1 MYLFRNKFVALLLV
15 ITPKSFWPMKKLSS
29 LFSLFLLIP
38 LFAVASE
45 VGDRTIPAE
54 VAQLAD
60 SLKQKFAPDK
70 RVALFDVDYSFSGK
84 NVMLRGVTTS
94 AEAKTALLDGLAKKG
109 YAVMD
114 CLQVLPDE
122 AGLEGKTY
130 GIVNVSVCNLRVA
143 PDFSS
148 EMMTQGLMG
157 MPVRVLQ
164 RDGWYRIQTP
174 DNYIAWVH
182 RVGIHPVTREELTAW
197 NNAEKIVVTSHYG
210 FVYSQPSQA
219 SQTVSDVAAGNR
231 LKWEGTKGAFY
242 KVAYPDGRQGYISKS
257 ISMPEKKWR
266 ATLKQDA
273 ASIIATAHSMMGIPY
288 LWAGTS
294 SKGVDCSGFMRTVLF
309 MHDII
314 IPRDA
319 SQQAY
324 VGEHIDIAPDFS
336 NLQPGDLIFFGRKA
350 TPERKERVVHVGT
363 PGLDSS
369 PAQGLQ
375 KEAAEGILSHL
386 AQKGGATAI
395 SAQGGQKI
403 ARRAPGIGLERGTAR
418 PIGGHGGKI
427 NEQLA
432 QGHNVI
438 DSFLTHKNTSTAAVG
453 PTAGIIFPL
462 YPRVRR
468 KSRKSGGAHDAPLKN
483 AHGSCG
489 GGTEMGIVPLDFH
502 NLY

>member
-1 MYLFRNKFVALLLV
+1 MNKLIPIVSLFFIA
-15 ITPKSFWPMKKLSS
+15 SLSS
-29 LFSLFLLIP
+29 S
-38 LFAVASE
+38 ASE
-45 VGDRTIPAE
+45 VGDRTIPAD
-54 VAQLAD
+54 VTHLSD
-60 SLKQKFAPDK
+60 SLKRQYAPDK

-94 AEAKTALLDGLAKKG
+94 AEAKAALLNGLSEADYK
-109 YAVMD
+109 VMD

-122 AGLEGKTY
+122 AALNGKTY
-130 GIVNVSVCNLRVA
+130 GIVNVSVSNLRTD

-182 RVGIHPVTREELTAW
+182 RVGVHPVTKDELHAW
-197 NNAEKIVVTSHYG
+197 NEAEKIVVTAHYG
-210 FVYSQPSQA
+210 FVYSEPKLT

-242 KVAYPDGRQGYISKS
+242 KVTYPDGRTGYISKS

-266 ATLKQDA
+266 AALKQDA
-273 ASIIATAHSMMGIPY
+273 ASIIRTAHTMMGIPY

-294 SKGVDCSGFMRTVLF
+294 SKGVDCSGFMRTILF

-324 VGEHIDIAPDFS
+324 VGQHIDIAPDFG

-350 TPERKERVVHVGT
+350 TADHKERVVHVGMYI
-363 PGLDSS
+363 GNKRFIHSQGDVRISS
-369 PAQGLQ
+369 FDPADELFDEYNLGRLLFATRVIPYIN
-375 KEAAEGILSHL
+375 KEKQLNTT
-386 AQKGGATAI
+386 AT
-395 SAQGGQKI
+395 
-403 ARRAPGIGLERGTAR
+403 
-418 PIGGHGGKI
+418 
-427 NEQLA
+427 
-432 QGHNVI
+432 
-438 DSFLTHKNTSTAAVG
+438 
-453 PTAGIIFPL
+453 
-462 YPRVRR
+462 
-468 KSRKSGGAHDAPLKN
+468 
-483 AHGSCG
+483 
-489 GGTEMGIVPLDFH
+489 
-502 NLY
+502 NLYYQW

>member
-1 MYLFRNKFVALLLV
+1 MNKLIPIVSLFFIA
-15 ITPKSFWPMKKLSS
+15 SLSS
-29 LFSLFLLIP
+29 S
-38 LFAVASE
+38 ASE
-45 VGDRTIPAE
+45 VGDRTIPAD
-54 VAQLAD
+54 VTHLSD
-60 SLKQKFAPDK
+60 SLKRQYAPDK

-94 AEAKTALLDGLAKKG
+94 AEAKAALLNGLSEADYK
-109 YAVMD
+109 VMD

-122 AGLEGKTY
+122 AALNGKTY
-130 GIVNVSVCNLRVA
+130 GIVNVSVSNLRTD

-182 RVGIHPVTREELTAW
+182 RVGIHPVTKDELHAW
-197 NNAEKIVVTSHYG
+197 NEAEKIVVTAHYG
-210 FVYSQPSQA
+210 FVYSEPKLT

-242 KVAYPDGRQGYISKS
+242 KVTYPDGRTGYISKS

-266 ATLKQDA
+266 AALKQDA
-273 ASIIATAHSMMGIPY
+273 ASIIRTAHTMMGIPY

-294 SKGVDCSGFMRTVLF
+294 SKGVDCSGFMRTILF

-324 VGEHIDIAPDFS
+324 VGQHIDIAPDFG

-350 TPERKERVVHVGT
+350 TADHKERVVHVGMYI
-363 PGLDSS
+363 GNKRFIHSQGDVRISS
-369 PAQGLQ
+369 FDPADELFDEYNLGRLLFATRVLPYIN
-375 KEAAEGILSHL
+375 KEKQLNTT
-386 AQKGGATAI
+386 ATNPYY
-395 SAQGGQKI
+395 QW
-403 ARRAPGIGLERGTAR
+403 
-418 PIGGHGGKI
+418 
-427 NEQLA
+427 
-432 QGHNVI
+432 
-438 DSFLTHKNTSTAAVG
+438 
-453 PTAGIIFPL
+453 
-462 YPRVRR
+462 
-468 KSRKSGGAHDAPLKN
+468 
-483 AHGSCG
+483 
-489 GGTEMGIVPLDFH
+489 
-502 NLY
+502 

>member
-266 ATLKQDA
+266 AALKQDA

-294 SKGVDCSGFMRTVLF
+294 SKGV
-309 MHDII
+309 
-314 IPRDA
+314 A
-319 SQQAY
+319 SC
-324 VGEHIDIAPDFS
+324 APFFS
-336 NLQPGDLIFFGRKA
+336 CTTSSFRGMLPSRHTWASISILLLISV
-350 TPERKERVVHVGT
+350 T
-363 PGLDSS
+363 SS
-369 PAQGLQ
+369 R
-375 KEAAEGILSHL
+375 
-386 AQKGGATAI
+386 AI
-395 SAQGGQKI
+395 
-403 ARRAPGIGLERGTAR
+403 
-418 PIGGHGGKI
+418 
-427 NEQLA
+427 
-432 QGHNVI
+432 
-438 DSFLTHKNTSTAAVG
+438 
-453 PTAGIIFPL
+453 
-462 YPRVRR
+462 
-468 KSRKSGGAHDAPLKN
+468 
-483 AHGSCG
+483 
-489 GGTEMGIVPLDFH
+489 
-502 NLY
+502 